1 MAEFLSALPA
11 SLSAI
16 PNRDIG
22 QAPALRW
29 HASATM
35 LQMGLNASAWRQWR
49 PH

>member
-29 HASATM
+29 HASPPAAG
-35 LQMGLNASAWRQWR
+35 GLDSGV
-49 PH
+49 